1 MTIEEKKIVLVAGH
15 YMSWGSDEEVLKG
28 YRRLQELEDA
38 HGDDLA
44 SDYVS
49 MWGPLG
55 TLSVEYVLKV
65 INAGLFGLEEFL
77 IEYKN
82 EIIQSLYDDN
92 DVSYDREG
100 EKV

>member
-1 MTIEEKKIVLVAGH
+1 MTLEEKKIVLVAGY

-28 YRRLQELEDA
+28 YRRLQELEDI
-38 HGDDLA
+38 HGDKLA

-55 TLSVEYVLKV
+55 TLSVRYTLWIIDRRIYE
-65 INAGLFGLEEFL
+65 LEKFL

-82 EIIQSLYDDN
+82 EII
-92 DVSYDREG
+92 
-100 EKV
+100 